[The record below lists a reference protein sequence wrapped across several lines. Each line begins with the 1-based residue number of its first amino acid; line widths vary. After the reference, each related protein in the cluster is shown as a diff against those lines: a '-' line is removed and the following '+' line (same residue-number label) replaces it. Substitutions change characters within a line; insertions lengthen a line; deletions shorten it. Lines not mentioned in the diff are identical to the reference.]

1 MADGGDAQ
9 SEDSRR
15 AADATPAAAPH
26 PSTLATRLRFYAVSP
41 VYVLALKAVRAAI
54 PSLVPVMAVDLGFS
68 MQQQGLLL
76 ASFFQGYFITV
87 WFLDP
92 RAPRAH
98 GFHVANQLRTAR
110 V

>member
-1 MADGGDAQ
+1 MADDGDRQ

-15 AADATPAAAPH
+15 AAAPPPAAAAH
-26 PSTLATRLRFYAVSP
+26 PSTLAARLRFYAISP

-54 PSLVPVMAVDLGFS
+54 PSLVPVMAADLGFS

-87 WFLDP
+87 RARP
-92 RAPRAH
+92 RRLSALVKRPSR
-98 GFHVANQLRTAR
+98 FP
-110 V
+110 